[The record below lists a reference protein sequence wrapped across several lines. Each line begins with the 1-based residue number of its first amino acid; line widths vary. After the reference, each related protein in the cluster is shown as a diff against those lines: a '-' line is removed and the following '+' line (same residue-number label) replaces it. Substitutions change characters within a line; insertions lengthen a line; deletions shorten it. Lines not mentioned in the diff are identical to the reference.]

1 MPDFHTSFQ
10 DIPLFT
16 KTYELYKLFYEYL
29 GSFPKK
35 DRYSLGQKTEAVL
48 LDLLEAIILA
58 SGLPK
63 EEKLPILKKASLKLD
78 VLKILFR
85 LAKDVHALDT
95 KKYILLEEHVQ
106 EIGKMLGGWI
116 KATDKAE

>member
-1 MPDFHTSFQ
+1 MPDFHTTFQ

-16 KTYELYKLFYEYL
+16 KTYELYKLFYGFL

-63 EEKLPILKKASLKLD
+63 EEKPPVLHKASLKLD

-85 LAKDVHALDT
+85 LAKDIQALDT
-95 KKYILLEEHVQ
+95 KKYILLEERVQ

-116 KATDKAE
+116 KATSLTE